1 MCILTLSSNDLPSQ
15 RCVWRRFPRHI
26 LVYSWLKN
34 THDISISR
42 TGWSPLDFWRPSAE
56 FLDPKRCWNAWT
68 NGLDSQWS
76 VACAMSKICPK
87 LTELN
92 WRTIFLYSSSIFFQ
106 DFHKFPVV
114 RVNIWGIMSA
124 LVCAW
129 GWHVERSASIGFG
142 GEIVGFPWSDCID
155 AGEENMFDGND
166 VVQ

>member
-42 TGWSPLDFWRPSAE
+42 TGWSPLDWCFGSKEVLKR
-56 FLDPKRCWNAWT
+56 LDQWV
-68 NGLDSQWS
+68 GQWS